1 MEDELAA
8 ASLAKEEEGLAP
20 KEVVAMRRERIR
32 NREVRVAKR
41 QALHRLKEMF
51 GAEFLFDQQGMP
63 NKDNLLSLSKGKY
76 LRSLKMSSLKLA

>member
-32 NREVRVAKR
+32 NREVRIAKR

-51 GAEFLFDQQGMP
+51 GAEFLFD
-63 NKDNLLSLSKGKY
+63 
-76 LRSLKMSSLKLA
+76 